1 MAEDWRL
8 SLASPPE
15 FYARFT
21 WMYKPWTKTR
31 DGWDHDHCEFCQVK
45 ISDVAVESERTQ
57 GWASD
62 DDYYWVCDPCFTDF
76 RETFNWSEVPR

>member
-21 WMYKPWTKTR
+21 WMHKPWTKTR
-31 DGWDHDHCEFCQVK
+31 EGWDHDHCEFCRAK
-45 ISDVAVESERTQ
+45 ISDAVVEGGLAQ

-62 DDYYWVCDPCFTDF
+62 NDYYWVCDPCFTEF
-76 RETFNWSEVPR
+76 RETFKWNEVPR